1 MVDVGGRRRAT
12 TSPKTPKATTT
23 RPFRRQPVEPAAAT
37 QTLILRAL
45 KRRVDLG
52 GFAPDD
58 AVDEALLQLS
68 RPGGPRLADDD
79 RARLRATLLTLARSL
94 TPPSAKAI
102 YAFAKDAARLGW
114 QLHRAGRSPG
124 ATIRERAD
132 VERSGDMRALAE
144 AAVYREL
151 LHARDDEDLIRRAVT
166 RALGERRRGAPGR
179 VVPLENGDPVRDLL
193 DLPSSG
199 RVRLPRGDVRGA
211 IAHAARNDANLGGLL
226 RQVAVFAKP
235 VMDEALG
242 EELSVLCRPVGFA
255 DARYSK
261 VLVVTASS
269 VAAQET
275 QLRARE
281 LLYRLQRLPALAHIS
296 GVRVVVDRRAFL
308 GV

>member
-1 MVDVGGRRRAT
+1 MVDVGGRRRAA
-12 TSPKTPKATTT
+12 TSQKTPKATT

-52 GFAPDD
+52 RFAPED

-79 RARLRATLLTLARSL
+79 RARLRTTLLTLARSL
-94 TPPSAKAI
+94 TPPSARAV

-132 VERSGDMRALAE
+132 VERSGDLRALAE
-144 AAVYREL
+144 AAVYKEL

-179 VVPLENGDPVRDLL
+179 VVPLESGDPVRDLL
-193 DLPSSG
+193 ALPSSG

-235 VMDEALG
+235 VMEEALG
-242 EELSVLCRPVGFA
+242 EDLSILCRPVGFA

-308 GV
+308 GA

>member
-1 MVDVGGRRRAT
+1 
-12 TSPKTPKATTT
+12 
-23 RPFRRQPVEPAAAT
+23 VEPAAAT

-52 GFAPDD
+52 RFAPED

-102 YAFAKDAARLGW
+102 YAFAKDAAKLGW

-308 GV
+308 GT

>member
-52 GFAPDD
+52 GFAPED

>member
-1 MVDVGGRRRAT
+1 MVDVGRRRRGPT
-12 TSPKTPKATTT
+12 RTTT
-23 RPFRRQPVEPAAAT
+23 NTAATPAWRRPPVDPAVAT

-45 KRRVDLG
+45 KRRVELG
-52 GFAPDD
+52 RFGPED

-68 RPGGPRLADDD
+68 RAGGPRLADED
-79 RARLRATLLTLARSL
+79 RARLRATLTTLARTL
-94 TPPSAKAI
+94 TPPSAKAL
-102 YAFAKDAARLGW
+102 YVFAKDAAKLGW

-124 ATIRERAD
+124 AVIRERAD
-132 VERSGDMRALAE
+132 VERGGDLRALAE

-151 LHARDDEDLIRRAVT
+151 LHAKDDEDLIRRAVT

-211 IAHAARNDANLGGLL
+211 IAHAAKNDAGLGGLL
-226 RQVAVFAKP
+226 RQVAVFSKP
-235 VMDEALG
+235 VMEEALG
-242 EELSVLCRPVGFA
+242 DELSVLCRPVGFT
-255 DARYSK
+255 DPRRSK

-275 QLRARE
+275 QLRSRE
-281 LLYRLQRLPALAHIS
+281 LLYRLQQLPALAHIT

-308 GV
+308 GS